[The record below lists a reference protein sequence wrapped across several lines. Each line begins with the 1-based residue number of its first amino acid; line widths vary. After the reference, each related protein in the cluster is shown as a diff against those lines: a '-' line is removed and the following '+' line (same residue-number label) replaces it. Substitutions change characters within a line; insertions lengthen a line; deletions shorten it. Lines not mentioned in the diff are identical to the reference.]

1 MKRSLLTHLQRQV
14 KTEADFTCG
23 MKANKVIVKMSTD
36 ANSLD
41 VAQVEPKM
49 RPHRLKMFQQYFINI
64 QLREEIEDR
73 PEKCFLRSVKAD
85 AQSLCTLLSTA
96 NICAGNEDKQ
106 RIHKRMWDVGSLY
119 YTKMHSEVLQE
130 SETQTNKSKTCP
142 NLNWDRLDRYSGN
155 IYLVGFFFCNELAV
169 SVRLLMPH
177 IRFSWTFSVE

>member
-1 MKRSLLTHLQRQV
+1 MQILSTWHKLNQRCV
-14 KTEADFTCG
+14 RIGWKCSNLWNIFALIG
-23 MKANKVIVKMSTD
+23 GGGLN
-36 ANSLD
+36 L
-41 VAQVEPKM
+41 
-49 RPHRLKMFQQYFINI
+49 QYFINI

-155 IYLVGFFFCNELAV
+155 IYLVFFFFAMNWQFLSDCWCHTFASAELLA
-169 SVRLLMPH
+169 
-177 IRFSWTFSVE
+177 

>member
-1 MKRSLLTHLQRQV
+1 
-14 KTEADFTCG
+14 

-49 RPHRLKMFQQYFINI
+49 RPHRLKMFQLVEHICTNWGGGLNLQYFINI

-106 RIHKRMWDVGSLY
+106 
-119 YTKMHSEVLQE
+119 
-130 SETQTNKSKTCP
+130 
-142 NLNWDRLDRYSGN
+142 
-155 IYLVGFFFCNELAV
+155 
-169 SVRLLMPH
+169 
-177 IRFSWTFSVE
+177 